1 MVVCA
6 KTKLGPL
13 SGLVLGT
20 KSLLV
25 FTMQIT
31 KALWLDLTEIAMIV
45 SRMSAEY
52 GLLLKIMSVCL
63 SSQRNPQRQETISS
77 FSKDEISQSVSVPH
91 YRAASVV
98 H

>member
-1 MVVCA
+1 MGRA
-6 KTKLGPL
+6 KTKLDPL

-20 KSLLV
+20 KSLLI

-52 GLLLKIMSVCL
+52 GLLFRITTL
-63 SSQRNPQRQETISS
+63 SFQPKKSLTAGNDFQFQQG
-77 FSKDEISQSVSVPH
+77 
-91 YRAASVV
+91 
-98 H
+98 